1 RANPPDSRLHQTG
14 PDLSRAARPRGS
26 PALAGLLTESA
37 AVEAVVDPPPGRES
51 LACDMQGDLWLAA
64 TFLDAMWLQIV
75 DGDDMDF
82 TGSDPAGPPAI
93 PGTCAA
99 DLGAV
104 GGIDD
109 HADRGHASM
118 NSSITAC
125 HCMARISSPAARA
138 WLR

>member
-1 RANPPDSRLHQTG
+1 
-14 PDLSRAARPRGS
+14 
-26 PALAGLLTESA
+26 
-37 AVEAVVDPPPGRES
+37 
-51 LACDMQGDLWLAA
+51 MQGDLWLTAA
-64 TFLDAMWLQIV
+64 FLNAMWLQIV
-75 DGDDMDF
+75 DGDEMDF
-82 TGSDPAGPPAI
+82 TGSDPAGPPTIA
-93 PGTCAA
+93 GTGAA

-109 HADRGHASM
+109 HADRGHASI

>member
-1 RANPPDSRLHQTG
+1 MSMVLMSLSVLLMERLFG
-14 PDLSRAARPRGS
+14 KF
-26 PALAGLLTESA
+26 A
-37 AVEAVVDPPPGRES
+37 AVEAVVRHPPRRVSVGR
-51 LACDMQGDLWLAA
+51 DMQRDVWVAA
-64 TFLDAMWLQIV
+64 AFLDVMWRQIV
-75 DGDDMDF
+75 NRDDVDF
-82 TGSDPAGPPAI
+82 TGSDPAGPPAAA
-93 PGTCAA
+93 GTGAA
-99 DLGAV
+99 DLGVV

>member
-1 RANPPDSRLHQTG
+1 MAPQQLTR
-14 PDLSRAARPRGS
+14 
-26 PALAGLLTESA
+26 LLTEFA
-37 AVEAVVDPPPGRES
+37 AIEAVVDHPPRRES
-51 LACDMQGDLWLAA
+51 VACDMQRDLWIAA
-64 TFLDAMWLQIV
+64 AFLNAMWLHIV

-93 PGTCAA
+93 AGTGAA

-104 GGIDD
+104 EGIDD